1 VKNADSKFLEFHE
14 AFRICYHENIII
26 TREIVDKSQFIIQIN
41 YNGRIKKGIERY
53 NPTKDRKKVNAKI
66 AELYEKIARQILS
79 RSQNV

>member
-1 VKNADSKFLEFHE
+1 MKNADSEFLEFHQ

-53 NPTKDRKKVNAKI
+53 NPIKDKKQVNDKI

-79 RSQNV
+79 RSKNI